1 MISPVSNASQP
12 QAVDQTNGAAAK
24 KPKQTNQQASP
35 DSVKLSTAALSAL
48 KKSPESASQTSNGS
62 GNGG

>member
-12 QAVDQTNGAAAK
+12 QAVDQANGAAAK
-24 KPKQTNQQASP
+24 KPKQNNQQPSP
-35 DSVKLSTAALSAL
+35 DSVQLSTAALSAL
-48 KKSPESASQTSNGS
+48 KKSPESNSRP